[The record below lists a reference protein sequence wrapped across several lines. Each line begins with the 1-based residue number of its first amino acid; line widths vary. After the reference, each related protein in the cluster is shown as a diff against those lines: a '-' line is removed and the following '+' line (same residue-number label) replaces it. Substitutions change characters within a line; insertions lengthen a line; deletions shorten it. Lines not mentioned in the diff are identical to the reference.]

1 MQVQYDKYFDER
13 GQITVFLSLLFL
25 VLMMSFL
32 FIVEGVIS
40 YSASSLG
47 EDAVKG
53 AGESIMANYDRELF
67 KNYHLFFLDPRQ
79 KDYIVTDGK
88 EFINQY
94 FSGNSFF
101 DIYCDSLEVTG
112 EKTAVDEDGL
122 YLKHEIREWMKYREE
137 KEIAK
142 VLEDIIRN
150 TKKNDGERKECQEEV
165 DSAET
170 DVKKEQ
176 DEEVNQETKE
186 EANKKDTESDLKG
199 DVDKNTDNVENMKSD
214 EKAASDEIEPVSE
227 ETLKERS
234 NWKEIKETLQLLMR
248 TGILFYAA
256 EHLENLSRQSI
267 PGTNLPSKRVKSSS
281 FDNEQRLLDK
291 MDELSF
297 SSLKGIK
304 SLLSVDISMDGRGT
318 LWTKDRYI
326 ISYIEDCFSFYGSSD
341 KKDNALLYEVEY
353 LISGKNSDID
363 NLKRVA
369 NYILL
374 LRFINNYIFTGK
386 DTQMKMQINTM
397 ASAITGVMGMPQ
409 TMKAVQVLI
418 RMAISYGESLL
429 ELHTLFS
436 GGEVPL
442 IKDKTTWN
450 LTLKTMGEQLRNK
463 QIVKKGK
470 KNISY
475 KDYLKLFLLTK
486 GNSRTV
492 CYRMMDI
499 MQENIA
505 SKEPGFLMENCLFSY
520 SWKGSLA
527 AGGVKLNFVKQC
539 SY

>member
-176 DEEVNQETKE
+176 D
-186 EANKKDTESDLKG
+186 
-199 DVDKNTDNVENMKSD
+199 
-214 EKAASDEIEPVSE
+214 
-227 ETLKERS
+227 
-234 NWKEIKETLQLLMR
+234 
-248 TGILFYAA
+248 
-256 EHLENLSRQSI
+256 
-267 PGTNLPSKRVKSSS
+267 
-281 FDNEQRLLDK
+281 
-291 MDELSF
+291 
-297 SSLKGIK
+297 
-304 SLLSVDISMDGRGT
+304 
-318 LWTKDRYI
+318 
-326 ISYIEDCFSFYGSSD
+326 IEDCFSFYGGSD

-386 DTQMKMQINTM
+386 DTQMKTHINTM

-442 IKDKTTWN
+442 IKDETTWN
-450 LTLKTMGEQLRNK
+450 LTLKTMAEQLRNK